1 MNGSFTVV
9 IISTLVILSATF
21 VLNILITK
29 RSSRRAGGLSN
40 DDWDVGGRSLPLYV
54 IVGTQFATAMGG
66 GILVG
71 QVGNGYNNGWS
82 VLLYGILGQIPY
94 FLLMFIAK
102 WLREKE
108 FTTIPEILEDFS
120 GPSRT
125 VRVLSAI
132 LAAVVPLGWICSNLN
147 AFGKLYTQI
156 SGIPFNVL
164 VIILCIISL
173 FFVMPAGLKTVAWT
187 DFIFSCLMIISAII
201 TVVFV
206 INMGGGTANV
216 FANVPPEISTFPK
229 SMFSVGWYT
238 VLLWIF
244 SIVPGGLTNQ
254 MYYQR
259 IFALKETKQVNQ
271 SLFLTTVTSITAYI
285 WAILMGLSIR
295 SVNSNLAD
303 GEMATGW
310 LFTKMPVWLLALFS
324 GLIVAT
330 IMSTISSAVQSI
342 VVNLNRD
349 IYKLYKPD
357 TTEEKSLKISR
368 LLSALVLFVA
378 CCISL
383 FFPAVMKMLVA
394 TYSFSAAGLVCPIF
408 LGYAL
413 RKKKILNKYG
423 IIAGMVVGI
432 ATCAASMTL
441 NTKIPY
447 AIWGIVPSGMA
458 LLVVSILTKN
468 KTTNPQLK

>member
-1 MNGSFTVV
+1 MNNSFL
-9 IISTLVILSATF
+9 IVILSTLAILTATF
-21 VLNILITK
+21 IINTIVTK
-29 RSSRRAGGLSN
+29 KMSSKKGLSN

-82 VLLYGILGQIPY
+82 VLLYGILGQLPY
-94 FLLMFIAK
+94 FILMFIAK

-108 FTTIPEILEDFS
+108 FTTIPEILQEFS
-120 GPSRT
+120 GKSKA
-125 VRVLSAI
+125 VSVISAI

-164 VIILCIISL
+164 VIALCLISL

-187 DFIFSCLMIISAII
+187 DFIFSCLMIIFAGI
-201 TVVFV
+201 TVFFV
-206 INMGGGTANV
+206 VNHMAGGIENV
-216 FANVPPEISTFPK
+216 FSNVPDEISTFPQ
-229 SMFSVGWYT
+229 SMFSVGIYT

-244 SIVPGGLTNQ
+244 SLVPGGLTNQ

-259 IFALKETKQVNQ
+259 IFALKEGNKVNL
-271 SLFLTTVTSITAYI
+271 SLLLTTLASIFAYI
-285 WAILMGLSIR
+285 WAIYMGLGIR
-295 SVNSNLAD
+295 SVNSELSD

-324 GLIVAT
+324 GLIIAT

-349 IYKLYKPD
+349 IYKLYNPNVSD
-357 TTEEKSLKISR
+357 EKSLKISK
-368 LLSALVLFVA
+368 LLSAAVLFVA

-394 TYSFSAAGLVCPIF
+394 TYSFSAAGLLCPIF
-408 LGYAL
+408 VSYAL
-413 RKKKILNKYG
+413 RKRNIVNKYG
-423 IIAGMVVGI
+423 IISGMAAGVFF
-432 ATCAASMTL
+432 CALSMTM

-447 AIWGIVPSGMA
+447 AIYGILPSAAA
-458 LLVVSILTKN
+458 LIFVSIATKN
-468 KTTNPQLK
+468 RSKSIRA